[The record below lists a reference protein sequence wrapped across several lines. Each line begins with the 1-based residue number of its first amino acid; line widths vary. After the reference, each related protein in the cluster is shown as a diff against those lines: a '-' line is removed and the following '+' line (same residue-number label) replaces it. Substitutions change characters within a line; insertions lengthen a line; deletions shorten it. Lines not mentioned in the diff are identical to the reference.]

1 MRLIHHIRR
10 PSAAMLVACAALFAA
25 IGGTSY
31 AALMVTGA
39 NVVNGSLTG
48 ADIAKKSIGGN
59 RLKKNT
65 IGGSRVK
72 ESSLGTV
79 PSAAHAASA
88 DTALNADNA
97 VKAADADKLDGL
109 DSTAFMQ
116 DKPRLFEAN
125 HGDIS
130 DFGDGA
136 ILGTLDAIPA
146 GEYLVTAKFG
156 YDNDGAQQIETCTLH
171 VPGADDTLGIFPA
184 QEDTVVLQEAV
195 SSASDFSATVTCTGD
210 GNDDM
215 IGNLSIIAV
224 RVD

>member
-1 MRLIHHIRR
+1 MRLIRRIPR

-48 ADIAKKSIGGN
+48 ADVAKKSLGGN

-65 IGGSRVK
+65 IGGSRVR

-79 PSAAHAASA
+79 PSAAHATSA
-88 DTALNADNA
+88 DSALNAD
-97 VKAADADKLDGL
+97 KAADADKLDGL
-109 DSTAFMQ
+109 DSAVFMQ
-116 DKPRLFEAN
+116 SKQRLYEAN
-125 HGDIS
+125 HGS
-130 DFGDGA
+130 VADFGDGA
-136 ILGTLDAIPA
+136 ILHTLDAIPA
-146 GEYLVTAKFG
+146 GQYLVTAKFG
-156 YDNDGAQQIETCTLH
+156 YDNDGPQEIESCTLH
-171 VPGADDTLGIFPA
+171 VPGSDDTLQIFP
-184 QEDTVVLQEAV
+184 QDEETVVLQEAV

>member
-1 MRLIHHIRR
+1 MRLIRRIPR

-48 ADIAKKSIGGN
+48 ADVAKKSLGGN

-65 IGGSRVK
+65 IGGSRVL

-79 PSAAHAASA
+79 PSAAHATSA
-88 DTALNADNA
+88 DSALNAD
-97 VKAADADKLDGL
+97 KAADADKLDGL
-109 DSTAFMQ
+109 DSAVFMQ
-116 DKPRLFEAN
+116 SKQRLYEAN
-125 HGDIS
+125 HGS
-130 DFGDGA
+130 VADFGDGA
-136 ILGTLDAIPA
+136 ILHTLDAIPA
-146 GEYLVTAKFG
+146 GQYLVTAKFG
-156 YDNDGAQQIETCTLH
+156 YDNDGPQEIESCTLH
-171 VPGADDTLGIFPA
+171 VPGSDDTLQIFP
-184 QEDTVVLQEAV
+184 QDEETVVLQEAV

>member
-1 MRLIHHIRR
+1 MRLIRRIPR

-48 ADIAKKSIGGN
+48 ADVAKKSLGGN
-59 RLKKNT
+59 RLKKDT
-65 IGGSRVK
+65 IGGSRVL

-79 PSAAHAASA
+79 PSAAHATSA
-88 DTALNADNA
+88 DSALNAD
-97 VKAADADKLDGL
+97 KAADADKLDGL
-109 DSTAFMQ
+109 DSAVFMKSKQ
-116 DKPRLFEAN
+116 RLYEADR
-125 HGDIS
+125 GS
-130 DFGDGA
+130 VADFGDGA
-136 ILGTLDAIPA
+136 ILHTLDAIPA
-146 GEYLVTAKFG
+146 GQYVVTAKFG
-156 YDNDGAQQIETCTLH
+156 YDNDGPQEIESCTLH
-171 VPGADDTLGIFPA
+171 VPGADDTLQIFPLD
-184 QEDTVVLQEAV
+184 EETVVLQEAV

-215 IGNLSIIAV
+215 IGNLSIVAV

>member
-1 MRLIHHIRR
+1 MRLIRRIPR

-48 ADIAKKSIGGN
+48 ADVAKKSLGGN

-65 IGGSRVK
+65 IGGSRVL

-79 PSAAHAASA
+79 PSAAHATSA
-88 DTALNADNA
+88 DSALNAD
-97 VKAADADKLDGL
+97 KAADADKLDGL
-109 DSTAFMQ
+109 DSAVFMQ
-116 DKPRLFEAN
+116 SKQRLYEAN
-125 HGDIS
+125 HGS
-130 DFGDGA
+130 VADFGDGA
-136 ILGTLDAIPA
+136 ILHTLDAIPA
-146 GEYLVTAKFG
+146 GQYLVTAKFG
-156 YDNDGAQQIETCTLH
+156 YDNDGPQEIESCTLH
-171 VPGADDTLGIFPA
+171 VPGSDDTLQIFP
-184 QEDTVVLQEAV
+184 QDEETVVLQEAV

-215 IGNLSIIAV
+215 IGNLSIVAV